1 MPLSVTIEQKNG
13 EIETPRIKAHFA
25 IPYALVIIRIC
36 DFTGLHFHL
45 AASINAE
52 TDIPLVPSLAG
63 GGRFILHWLHNKEM
77 HFTSQAEA
85 ILHDLTKKV
94 R

>member
-1 MPLSVTIEQKNG
+1 MTTFITHVIQNSYKISFLTIIILSYYSYYSFSS
-13 EIETPRIKAHFA
+13 P
-25 IPYALVIIRIC
+25 
-36 DFTGLHFHL
+36 GLHFHL

-94 R
+94 IL